1 MNETIKNT
9 IILTVITVIAG
20 LFLGYVYDIT
30 KEPIRI
36 QEEKTKQE
44 AYQKVFPE
52 AASFT
57 KDINEIN
64 LELSSESLNLAGVGY
79 PDEQIEEVMMAL
91 DASGNECLGFVF
103 TTTTHE
109 GYGGDITISM
119 GIKADGTVTGMEI
132 LSISETAGLG
142 MKAKEDTFKNQ
153 FANKAVK
160 NFAYTKTGSAVDY
173 EIDALSGATITTNAV
188 VNAVDATLAFY
199 HDSELSSD
207 LYSKENV
214 GGAEE

>member
-30 KEPIRI
+30 KEPIRL

-57 KDINEIN
+57 KDNYDMN
-64 LELSSESLNLAGVGY
+64 LEWGANLLYLAEAGY
-79 PDEQIEEVMMAL
+79 PDEEINEVMMAL
-91 DASGNECLGFVF
+91 DASGKECLGFVF
-103 TTTTHE
+103 MTTTHE

-132 LSISETAGLG
+132 LSIGETAGLG
-142 MKAKEDTFKNQ
+142 MKAKEDAFKNQ
-153 FANKAVK
+153 FANKAVT
-160 NFAYTKTGSAVDY
+160 NFTYTKTGSTADY

-188 VNAVDATLAFY
+188 VNAVDATLVFY
-199 HDSELSSD
+199 QDSNLSSGM
-207 LYSKENV
+207 YYGTSA
-214 GGAEE
+214 GGAEQ